1 MGTLTTMT
9 QAASTPKKVF
19 LIEDSV
25 LLRDALCDMLTEI
38 GEVSLVGTAQSEDE
52 ALSAL
57 EGMEADLVIVDLA
70 LKSGTGLGVLTALRE
85 QPSRYHSPAAVV
97 LSNHAYPQM
106 RSRCSNLG
114 ALAFF
119 DKSLQLPDL
128 LAFVRD
134 YANTSPVGAATS
146 VTPEMRSAAH

>member
-1 MGTLTTMT
+1 MT
-9 QAASTPKKVF
+9 QTAASPKKIF

-25 LLRDALCDMLTEI
+25 LLRDALSDMLTEI

-52 ALSAL
+52 ALQAL
-57 EGMEADLVIVDLA
+57 EATEADLVIVDLA

-85 QPSRYHSPAAVV
+85 QPGRYHAPAAVV

-134 YANTSPVGAATS
+134 YATRSTGAAPAS
-146 VTPEMRSAAH
+146 SPQFRSATH